1 MLVDYKIDFDE
12 VMSPKGIKS
21 LLREFTRKHDVNILE
36 IQKTTLP
43 TTLSDF
49 NLTLRRP
56 TSREIAKPLDSHT
69 TYSKLADASLIFPKL
84 EHLDMS
90 ENMINSEEAI
100 LTTIVCPNLKTTRIF
115 GNPLVDQYSDAPP
128 KILAILVKTLGI
140 SVECERSDTWGLS
153 SAKLDSAISTPTR
166 KNQLISLNL
175 HTKNNEKYVKGELKS
190 NSEENTKFNRCPF
203 LPQLEMRTDYTDL
216 SKDVHSLG
224 KITKEADVII
234 TALSE
239 HLPKASKKR
248 RYTKGCSVMNKYEI
262 SPLVELNK
270 LPGEVKLFPT

>member
-216 SKDVHSLG
+216 SK
-224 KITKEADVII
+224 
-234 TALSE
+234 
-239 HLPKASKKR
+239 
-248 RYTKGCSVMNKYEI
+248 
-262 SPLVELNK
+262 
-270 LPGEVKLFPT
+270 